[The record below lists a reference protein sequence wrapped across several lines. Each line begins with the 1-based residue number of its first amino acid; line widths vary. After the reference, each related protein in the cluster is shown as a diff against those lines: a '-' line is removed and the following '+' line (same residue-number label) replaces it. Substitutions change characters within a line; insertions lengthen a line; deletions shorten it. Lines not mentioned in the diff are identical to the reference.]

1 MKRRKKE
8 RKPPKQQVNIRLELD
23 QISLLRALSIES
35 NITVTAIVSVLIND
49 YLKVYNYTKN
59 NGTLNNTSITKSITN
74 GNKI

>member
-23 QISLLRALSIES
+23 QISQLRALSIES
-35 NITVTAIVSVLIND
+35 SITVTAIVSVLIND

-74 GNKI
+74 GNKV

>member
-8 RKPPKQQVNIRLELD
+8 HKPPKQQVNIRLELD
-23 QISLLRALSIES
+23 QISQLRALSIES
-35 NITVTAIVSVLIND
+35 SITVTAIVSVLIND

-74 GNKI
+74 GNKV